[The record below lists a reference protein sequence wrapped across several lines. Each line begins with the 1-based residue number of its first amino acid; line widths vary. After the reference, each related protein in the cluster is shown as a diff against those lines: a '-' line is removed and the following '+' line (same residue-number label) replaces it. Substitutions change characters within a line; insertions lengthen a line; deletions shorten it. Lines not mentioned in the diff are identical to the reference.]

1 VRLNIYDSKGKI
13 ADSVSAPEVIFGKSE
28 ADIQA
33 AVPTIH
39 QVVTAQRAA
48 ARQGTHSTKTRAEV
62 SGGGKKP
69 FRQKGT
75 GRARQGTTRAPQ
87 MRGGGIVFG
96 PKPRDYSQRVNKK
109 MIFLSLCSVLSNR
122 ANAKKVFIVKDF
134 GIADKPSTKAALKTL
149 EKITNDSTLV
159 IVNRDEKKAIK
170 SLANPSQV
178 HLCYADQLNSY
189 DVLVNDAVGFTKAA
203 YDNFIESTKSKIKDG
218 K

>member
-1 VRLNIYDSKGKI
+1 MKLDIYDSKGKV
-13 ADSVSAPEVIFGKSE
+13 AESVTAPELIFGKSE

-33 AVPTIH
+33 SIPTIH

-109 MIFLSLCSVLSNR
+109 IIFSSLCSVLSNR
-122 ANAKKVFIVKDF
+122 ANAKKVFIVNDF
-134 GIADKPSTKAALKTL
+134 GIADKPNTKTALKTL
-149 EKITNDSTLV
+149 EKITNDSTLIV
-159 IVNRDEKKAIK
+159 VNRDEQKTIK
-170 SLANPSQV
+170 SLANPAQV
-178 HLCYADQLNSY
+178 HLCYEDQLNCY
-189 DVLVNDAVGFTKAA
+189 DVLVNDAVTFTKAA
-203 YDNFIESTKSKIKDG
+203 YDGFIERTKSKIKDG